1 MNRYSLIFALLI
13 ASTFAVG
20 PARQA
25 NEPPSDNQTPTKTN
39 ERNGNKPKSQQ
50 PHSTGESQSLSDK
63 SALFLQSFTAKTQD
77 KGQHLQ
83 VLFATVPHPTE
94 TNLSAAFDHN
104 IEALQDGLQDAH
116 YVFDSS
122 WIPWQTHDPRET
134 FDDDQKEKK
143 AKTEED
149 ACPGILLF
157 RKEGR
162 DPYSNGLIVFLLSEK
177 PTQGIGVSQ
186 LQAAETLLTN
196 TQLPALKRIRIL
208 GPSFTGSF
216 ASLTSIVQNLHDNYQ
231 PSNIDIYSGSVSGG
245 AIAQDWLTGI
255 RFKFSGTTINFG
267 SAQHD
272 YTDWKKLATDTLENM
287 GIGAD
292 DTLYLSEDETAFGA
306 ILDRSHDLF
315 GWWTIKFPRDISSL
329 RAGYAQQGLFDEPSP
344 ALPWKRVLNFNS
356 ETHSDED
363 TVRQFGGTSTV
374 EAQEAVLLGISN
386 FIKAHGIRAVVIS
399 ATNEEDRLFL
409 TRFIHS
415 NNGGVRVVVIGASR
429 IFMRGATAQ
438 FRGDLIID
446 DFPMLP
452 RLVDWTGGA
461 PVRGAHV
468 FSDGGSQGIYFAA
481 IELVETDPK
490 QHPFAEYSE
499 PNWFKASCEWPPMY
513 AVALGSNSTWPVD
526 AELYEQ
532 DKTKCDTTTPNMPVA
547 HDITTDTS
555 LSQIH
560 VGRHWKILGA
570 LVTFLIFLYCAAIW
584 YANPIARD
592 LFASFQPTPGW
603 EYWMLKVTI
612 PAFVAGAAFW
622 VLARAVAIP
631 RQASSDAALWWWI
644 TLAGIFL
651 APLAVLGSA
660 VVKAWKYLPH
670 VKITQNKWVLLSIGL
685 TVLLS
690 IVLVISGYMDM
701 HSHPFTVGA
710 ILNTYREMHWE
721 SGLSLL
727 PTWLFFLTALLVWAS
742 QAGNGAAALQGASP
756 LPVFRYNMRISN
768 HRAQCIVQDGR
779 PLPNCYLAR
788 WFWFIW
794 GIPAVVLFVAH
805 FVFPPF
811 KEITTLDSQVTSTL
825 TRAAAGIL
833 SSLIL
838 LDLLQFLWLWKQ
850 LQGLLRALCR
860 TPFKRSFVTITE
872 FDWRGLWSFSGISF
886 EGRRA
891 INTALIDCLSEIA
904 ETDQFQLKT
913 VAKEL
918 DDTRRYY
925 NTHDLTEVES
935 KRYQDDVKM
944 LFDNLSS
951 TGNTLAAYIED
962 PNNKPTSVTLSPVIE
977 ALQRALQCQCKDDR
991 WGDEKE
997 ELARL
1002 PELNQLIERFLCLM
1016 YIGFIQSVLARL
1028 HTLLASVAFMYSLVA
1043 LGVAIYPFVPSTP
1056 MLMTGGALLILIG
1069 WAFFK
1074 VFSEMNKDPILSRI
1088 VAGGPDRK
1096 FQDSP
1101 YVKFAE
1107 SMALPILAALSS
1119 LLPGGTARL
1128 LELVQAVI
1136 PHGS

>member
-1 MNRYSLIFALLI
+1 
-13 ASTFAVG
+13 
-20 PARQA
+20 
-25 NEPPSDNQTPTKTN
+25 
-39 ERNGNKPKSQQ
+39 
-50 PHSTGESQSLSDK
+50 
-63 SALFLQSFTAKTQD
+63 
-77 KGQHLQ
+77 
-83 VLFATVPHPTE
+83 
-94 TNLSAAFDHN
+94 
-104 IEALQDGLQDAH
+104 LQDAH

-122 WIPWQTHDPRET
+122 WIPWQTHEPRDSY
-134 FDDDQKEKK
+134 DDDEKEKQ
-143 AKTEED
+143 ARADED
-149 ACPGILLF
+149 SHPGILLF
-157 RKEGR
+157 RQEGI
-162 DPYSNGLIVFLLSEK
+162 DNYSNGLIVFLLSEK
-177 PTQGIGVSQ
+177 PTQGIAVSQ
-186 LQAAETLLTN
+186 LQTAVTLLTGSK
-196 TQLPALKRIRIL
+196 LPRLGKIQIL
-208 GPSFTGSF
+208 GPSYTGSF
-216 ASLTSIVQNLHDNYQ
+216 ASLTAIVQDLFTTYH
-231 PSNIDIYSGSVSGG
+231 PSSIDIRSGGVSGG
-245 AIAQDWLTGI
+245 KIAQDWVNNIELPDT
-255 RFKFSGTTINFG
+255 KLSFG
-267 SAQHD
+267 STQHD
-272 YTDWKKLATDTLENM
+272 QLDSTNLAKETLGNI
-287 GIGAD
+287 GIDAGS
-292 DTLYLSEDETAFGA
+292 TLYLSENETAFGS
-306 ILDRSHDLF
+306 LLQENTSGQPVSQSY

-329 RAGYAQQGLFDEPSP
+329 RAGYEQQGLFDQPSP
-344 ALPWKRVLNFNS
+344 ALPWKRVLNFKNDAR
-356 ETHSDED
+356 SDGD
-363 TVRQFGGTSTV
+363 TVRQFGGNSTT
-374 EAQEAVLLGISN
+374 ETQESVLLGISD

-415 NNGGVRVVVIGASR
+415 NNSGVRVVVIGASR
-429 IFMRGATAQ
+429 VFMRGATAQ

-461 PVRGAHV
+461 PAHVAHV
-468 FSDGGSQGIYFAA
+468 FADGVSQGTYFAA
-481 IELVETDPK
+481 MDLFGDSK
-490 QHPFAEYSE
+490 SLFAEYSE
-499 PNWFKASCEWPPMY
+499 PNWLRNPVCGWPPMY
-513 AVALGSNSTWPVD
+513 AVALGSNSSWPVD
-526 AELYEQ
+526 ERLYEKIA
-532 DKTKCDTTTPNMPVA
+532 DTCTPTKASMPA
-547 HDITTDTS
+547 PLAITSDR
-555 LSQIH
+555 LKSQIH

-584 YANPIARD
+584 YANSIARD

-612 PAFVAGAAFW
+612 PALVAGAAFW

-631 RQASSDAALWWWI
+631 PQASSDAAWWWWI

-670 VKITQNKWVLLSIGL
+670 VEITQNKWVLLSIGL

-690 IVLVISGYMDM
+690 IVLVISGYMGM
-701 HSHPFTVGA
+701 YSHPFTIGS

-756 LPVFRYNMRISN
+756 LPVFRHNIRISN
-768 HRAQCIVQDGR
+768 HRAQCIVQVGR
-779 PLPNCYLAR
+779 PLPNCSQAR

-794 GIPAVVLFVAH
+794 GIPTVVLFVAH

-811 KEITTLDSQVTSTL
+811 KEITTLDSQFTSTL

-838 LDLLQFLWLWKQ
+838 LDLLQFLWLWTQ

-886 EGRRA
+886 ESRRA

-904 ETDQFQLKT
+904 KTGPFQLKT

-925 NTHDLTEVES
+925 NTHDLTEVEL
-935 KRYQDDVKM
+935 KRYQDDVM
-944 LFDNLSS
+944 LLFDNLSS
-951 TGNTLAAYIED
+951 AGNTLAAYIED
-962 PNNKPTSVTLSPVIE
+962 PINKPIAVTLSPVRE
-977 ALQRALQCQCKDDR
+977 ALHRALQCQCKDDQ

-1002 PELNQLIERFLCLM
+1002 PELNQRIERFLCLM

-1028 HTLLASVAFMYSLVA
+1028 HTLLASVALMYSLVA

-1088 VAGGPDRK
+1088 VAGGPARK
-1096 FQDSP
+1096 FQDNP

-1128 LELVQAVI
+1128 LELVQRVI